1 MTFPCPNLD
10 QGELAAHTELIRRM
24 HTIAR
29 KDKKLV
35 TSKEYSAPARPDI
48 KIRSWNAKESMY
60 YVVPC
65 PFPTLARGMF
75 TEWLPAH
82 DDQAE
87 GTDGGQWRIVAR
99 GYDKFFNIGETSW
112 MNWTSLETH
121 TVAPYHLTLKS
132 NGCIIF
138 VAALTQDKLLVTS
151 KHSLGPLANTV
162 SHATIGE
169 QWLDK
174 HLAVKGRTQA
184 DFAATLWDKNWTA
197 VFELCDDSFE
207 EHVLPIPKDKTGLH
221 LHGINSSQPQFH
233 TQSPDFLQTF
243 AKEWGFIETAYLTLD
258 TIEEVKK
265 FTEECSKTGSW
276 NGEAIE
282 GFVVRTR
289 VGSGQSQTQN
299 ASDRSAPPYPSGS
312 DMFFKVKFDE
322 PYMMYRDFREITKS
336 LLSKGSIIVALQSKL
351 RRKETRVYRDWV
363 EGEIKRDR
371 KQFEGFT
378 DNHGIIAT
386 RERFCEWLTTPAGQ
400 QRLAEAKDIE
410 DKKQA
415 PGTEV
420 SVEASTSGAAITT
433 TERQRWAIVP
443 VAVPGSGKTAI
454 AIALSHLFGF
464 GHTQSDDVKDKKPAP
479 VFLSNVVKAFD
490 HYDVVFA
497 DKNNH
502 LLQHRGG
509 LKSALANIHPPVK
522 LLGLNWAVTNLPS
535 STVLQ
540 ICSDRILARGE
551 NHQSLV
557 PTADV
562 HHHEDILRD
571 FLQKAKPLA
580 EVEVDATIEMDIEE
594 GLEESLARAVDGVCK
609 IMALE
614 RPSQEMIGEALR
626 LARGYQAKRGASASK
641 AAELAPKKDKNA
653 NQPPRYYAF
662 LPEAP
667 PEKDFAALT
676 EQAVLKPDA
685 PALLKETWER
695 ARKIADQL
703 ITDRPHVTIV
713 HKNGLGDVEE
723 RGVWDACKNLAPG
736 ATFRLTFD
744 RLVFNGRIIAVVA
757 TGLRAEGDDTT
768 AGSLVTAI
776 PERIS
781 RRFHVTVAR
790 RDGNVAAVE
799 AKALV
804 EKWRRNPSNV
814 KTVMFDEPFECDA
827 RMMGLIE

>member
-1 MTFPCPNLD
+1 MTFPCPDLGE
-10 QGELAAHTELIRRM
+10 GELAAHTELIERM
-24 HTIAR
+24 RTIAR
-29 KDKKLV
+29 KDKKLI
-35 TSKEYSAPARPDI
+35 TSNEYSAPAQPDI
-48 KIRSWNAKESMY
+48 KIRSWKANEFKY
-60 YVVPC
+60 YVVPS
-65 PFPTLARGMF
+65 PFPTLARGVF

-82 DDQAE
+82 DGQPE
-87 GTDGGQWRIVAR
+87 GTFGGQWRIVAR
-99 GYDKFFNIGETSW
+99 GYDKFFNIGETDWTSW
-112 MNWTSLETH
+112 KSLETH

-174 HLAVKGRTQA
+174 HLAAKGRTQA

-207 EHVLPIPKDKTGLH
+207 EHVLPIAKDKTGLH

-336 LLSKGSIIVALQSKL
+336 LLSKGSNAKVPQSKL

-378 DNHGIIAT
+378 NNHGIIAT
-386 RERFCEWLTTPAGQ
+386 RERFYEWLATPAGQ
-400 QRLAEAKDIE
+400 KRFVREAEAIN
-410 DKKQA
+410 DKKKV
-415 PGTEV
+415 GG
-420 SVEASTSGAAITT
+420 EASTSGAAITT

-464 GHTQSDDVKDKKPAP
+464 GHTQSDDVKAKKPAP
-479 VFLSNVVKAFD
+479 VFLSNVVKAFN

-522 LLGLNWAVTNLPS
+522 LLGLNWAVANLPFS
-535 STVLQ
+535 AVVR
-540 ICSDRILARGE
+540 ICSDRITARGE

-557 PTADV
+557 PAAEV
-562 HHHEDILRD
+562 RHHEDILMRFIKD
-571 FLQKAKPLA
+571 AEPLG
-580 EVEVDATIEMDIEE
+580 EDEVDTIIEMDFEE
-594 GLEESLARAVDGVCK
+594 GLEESLARAIDGVCEV
-609 IMALE
+609 MALE
-614 RPSQEMIGEALR
+614 RPSQEKIGEALG
-626 LARGYQAKRGASASK
+626 LARSYQAKTRASPSK
-641 AAELAPKKDKNA
+641 AVYELTSKKDKNA
-653 NQPPRYYAF
+653 KKSPRYYAF
-662 LPEAP
+662 LPEV
-667 PEKDFAALT
+667 DFAALT

-685 PALLKETWER
+685 PELFKDVWEH
-695 ARKIADQL
+695 ARKAADQL

-713 HKNGLGDVEE
+713 HEKGLGNVEE
-723 RGVWDACKNLAPG
+723 QGVWDVCKDLPSG
-736 ATFRLTFD
+736 ATFRLTFE
-744 RLVFNGRIIAVVA
+744 RLVFNDRIIAAVE
-757 TGLRAEGDDTT
+757 TGLQAEDEDAT
-768 AGSLVTAI
+768 AGTLIAAI

-790 RDGNVAAVE
+790 RDRNVSPVE

-804 EKWRRNPSNV
+804 EKWRADPSSV
-814 KTVMFDEPFECDA
+814 QTVVFDDLVECKA
-827 RMMGLIE
+827 RMKGLVA